1 MSSPSTNLLLSVLS
15 SEARELLLSST
26 IEIALPLRTVLFQPE
41 EAPEY
46 AYFLTSGIASIVVPM
61 ENGGTAEVEVVGRE
75 GIAGCLALLSPA
87 TNPTSCFM
95 QLGGSALRIR
105 LTDLRR
111 AFRSSEEIRA
121 RILELIH
128 VRVLTLSQIAACN
141 RLHEA
146 EERLARWLLMVQD
159 RTDLD
164 VLNITQEFLAEML
177 GAQRTTVTLVAGSL
191 QRSGLIEYQRGRVKI
206 INREE
211 LEAAACEC
219 YQNAKKLYRSLY
231 ERSSSVS

>member
-1 MSSPSTNLLLSVLS
+1 MTSPNSNLLLSALS
-15 SEARELLLSST
+15 AGARELLLSNM
-26 IEIALPLRTVLFQPE
+26 IEVALPLRTVLFEPE

-46 AYFLTSGIASIVVPM
+46 AYFMTSGIASVVVPM
-61 ENGGTAEVEVVGRE
+61 EDGGTAEVEVVGRE
-75 GIAGCLALLSPA
+75 GIAGCLSLLGSA
-87 TNPTSCFM
+87 ANPTSCFM
-95 QLGGSALRIR
+95 QLSGSALRIR
-105 LTDLRR
+105 LADLRT
-111 AFRSSEEIRA
+111 AFHSSEEIRN

-128 VRVLTLSQIAACN
+128 VRILTMSQIAACN

-159 RTDLD
+159 RTQLEI
-164 VLNITQEFLAEML
+164 LNITQEFLAEML

-206 INREE
+206 NNREA

-219 YQNAKKLYRSLY
+219 YQNAKNLYRSLY
-231 ERSSSVS
+231 TKSAVIS

>member
-1 MSSPSTNLLLSVLS
+1 MLSPNTNLLLSALS
-15 SEARELLLSST
+15 SEARELLLSNM
-26 IEIALPLRTVLFQPE
+26 IEVELPLRTVLFEPE
-41 EAPEY
+41 ETPNY
-46 AYFLTSGIASIVVPM
+46 AYFMTSGIASIVIPM

-75 GIAGCLALLSPA
+75 GIAGCLPLLSAA

-95 QLGGSALRIR
+95 QLSGSALRIR
-105 LTDLRR
+105 LTDLRS
-111 AFRSSEEIRA
+111 AFRSSEEIRG

-128 VRVLTLSQIAACN
+128 VRVLTISQIAACN

-159 RTDLD
+159 RTQSE

-206 INREE
+206 NNREA

-231 ERSSSVS
+231 GLGSVGS

>member
-1 MSSPSTNLLLSVLS
+1 MTSPNANLLLSALS
-15 SEARELLLSST
+15 TEARELLLPNL
-26 IEIALPLRTVLFQPE
+26 IEIALPLRTVLFEPE
-41 EAPEY
+41 ETPEY
-46 AYFLTSGIASIVVPM
+46 AYFMTSGIASIVVPM
-61 ENGGTAEVEVVGRE
+61 ENGETAEVEVVGRE
-75 GIAGCLALLSPA
+75 GIAGCLSLIGSAA
-87 TNPTSCFM
+87 NPTSCFM

-105 LTDLRR
+105 MADLRK
-111 AFRSSEEIRA
+111 AFRDSAEIRG

-128 VRVLTLSQIAACN
+128 VRILTISQIAACN

-146 EERLARWLLMVQD
+146 EARLARWLLMVED
-159 RTDLD
+159 RTRLE

-231 ERSSSVS
+231 AQSWVIS